1 MMKLAT
7 SNKEAVV
14 WSIFKQH
21 RPIFPH
27 IRTDYLRRQNVVKN
41 IIFDDGVVIVNN
53 EYKRQVKLNKKVFK
67 KGTYIIHQIVNSVK
81 GNGNATK
88 VLNRFFDVLMMLN
101 VNSCILSVR
110 KSNTVARKFYEKNG
124 FKKVDTISWS
134 NGRIKGVIY
143 EINLKKKTKSMT
155 RKLKFTKD
163 DCRSIYNTTDK
174 SLNLTFLGQK
184 LIQKSYDNM
193 SLSCK

>member
-1 MMKLAT
+1 
-7 SNKEAVV
+7 
-14 WSIFKQH
+14 
-21 RPIFPH
+21 
-27 IRTDYLRRQNVVKN
+27 
-41 IIFDDGVVIVNN
+41 
-53 EYKRQVKLNKKVFK
+53 
-67 KGTYIIHQIVNSVK
+67 
-81 GNGNATK
+81 
-88 VLNRFFDVLMMLN
+88 MLS

-110 KSNTVARKFYEKNG
+110 KSNKVARKFYEKNG

-155 RKLKFTKD
+155 RKLKFTKA

-174 SLNLTFLGQK
+174 SLNITFLGQK